1 MADQTFDIIIAGGG
15 TSGCVVAGR
24 LAAADPTLS
33 ILVIEA
39 GPPTRNDDLHTQP
52 ARYRYHLRPE
62 TTTIKFHTA
71 HESAALG
78 GRAPVVPCGQCVG
91 GGSSV
96 NFTMYTRAAA
106 SDYDEWDTVH
116 GNRGWSSGDL
126 LPYLRKCE
134 TFEVEPGKPTHGYSG
149 PLKVSYGGIFTE
161 IGKEFLDVAAEYDTS
176 RECSD
181 DLNGLYDCNKYGR
194 WPKWIDSKTGKR
206 SDVAHH
212 YIYNKNFQNVQI
224 LSGYHVKRIIF
235 KNHRAVGVEYLPNKR
250 FHPNAGSKVVVA
262 HARRQVV
269 LSAGAFGSPAILER
283 SGIGA
288 AAVLKK
294 VGVPQIV
301 DLPGVGENYQD
312 HQVIFAPYVAAEET
326 QTLDGI
332 VTDNEAEVKKWTE
345 QWKADGTGLMAN
357 NGLDSGIKLRPFKKD
372 LDIIGDDFR
381 KRWLEYYAASPD
393 KAVMWLGS
401 VALYQGDRS
410 KVPVD
415 KAFSI
420 GWFLYHPVVIGKLHI
435 TSGED
440 VDAALDFYTGFL
452 DDSADM
458 ALHKWG
464 YKLSREFARRM
475 PSYRGEVIGGHPDF
489 PKGSKAT
496 ASLHD
501 GPFPISEPDIVY
513 TAEDEKALEDYIR
526 QVVSTAWHSLGTC
539 AMKPRDNNGVVDSRL
554 NVYGVDG
561 LKVVDLSICPGN
573 VAANTYSTAVVVG
586 EKAAAIIGQD
596 LGVPVDSDTTPQSI
610 RAHL

>member
-1 MADQTFDIIIAGGG
+1 MANQTYDIIIAGGG
-15 TSGCVVAGR
+15 TSGCIVAGR

-39 GPPTRNDDLHTQP
+39 GPTTRDDDLHTQP

-62 TTTIKFHTA
+62 TTTIKFNAA

-106 SDYDEWDTVH
+106 SDYDDWDTVH
-116 GNRGWSSGDL
+116 GNRGWSSDDL
-126 LPYLRKCE
+126 IPYLRKCE

-161 IGKEFLDVAAEYDTS
+161 VGKEFLDVAAEYDKT
-176 RECSD
+176 RGFTD
-181 DLNGLYDCNKYGR
+181 DLNGLYECNKYGR

-212 YIYNKNFQNVQI
+212 YIYNKNFQNVHI
-224 LSGYHVKRIIF
+224 LSGYHVKRVIF
-235 KNHRAVGVEYLPNKR
+235 NGRRVPPNKR

-262 HARRQVV
+262 HARRLVV

-283 SGIGA
+283 SGIGS

-312 HQVIFAPYVAAEET
+312 HQVIFAPYVAAEGT

-345 QWKADGTGLMAN
+345 QWKANGTGLMAN
-357 NGLDSGIKLRPFKKD
+357 NGIDSGIKLRPFKKD
-372 LDIIGDDFR
+372 LDVIGDDFR
-381 KRWLEYYAASPD
+381 KRWLEYYAPAPD
-393 KAVMWLGS
+393 KAVIWLGS

-440 VDAALDFYTGFL
+440 VDAPLDFYTGYL
-452 DDSADM
+452 DDPADM

-475 PSYRGEVIGGHPDF
+475 PSYRGEVIGGHPNF
-489 PKGSKAT
+489 SEGSKAV
-496 ASLHD
+496 ARLHD
-501 GPFPISEPDIVY
+501 RPVPVSEPDIEY
-513 TAEDEKALEDYIR
+513 TAEDEKALEDYVR
-526 QVVSTAWHSLGTC
+526 QTVSTAWHALGTC
-539 AMKPRDNNGVVDSRL
+539 AMKPRKDYGVVDSRL
-554 NVYGVDG
+554 NVYGVEG
-561 LKVVDLSICPGN
+561 LKIVDMSICPGN

-596 LGVPVDSDTTPQSI
+596 LGVPVDDNTPLSPV
-610 RAHL
+610 RARL